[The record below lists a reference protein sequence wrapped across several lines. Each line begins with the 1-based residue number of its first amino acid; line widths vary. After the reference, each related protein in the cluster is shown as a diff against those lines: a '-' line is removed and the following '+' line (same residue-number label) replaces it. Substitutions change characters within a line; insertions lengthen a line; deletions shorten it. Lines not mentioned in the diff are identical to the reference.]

1 MIIIE
6 LVIGLIHDLLLSRE
20 HLDASILT
28 LPLGDPERD
37 LLVEMWMNRWQIRNA
52 EHWQRE
58 TSVLIAGLLCEPFT
72 VTPPLWTLV
81 ALDWKI

>member
-37 LLVEMWMNRWQIRNA
+37 LLVEM
-52 EHWQRE
+52 
-58 TSVLIAGLLCEPFT
+58 
-72 VTPPLWTLV
+72 
-81 ALDWKI
+81 